1 MVAIKEIGIV
11 INLYDHDLSFVY
23 SIKIEYPFTKIVLTE
38 SGYLIVGGNHKK
50 IQIFDTNKKT
60 LHAEFKPSVTINISN
75 FCVTPDSSHIVAV
88 VGDLKFYSILTK
100 TDDAK
105 LTNIVGSLKALG
117 AVCFS
122 ADGLKLFYL
131 SGSNIFELKMGEK
144 YLIPVKTFLFENT
157 IESLS
162 FNSFLNISHKELS
175 VMNEDNFEL
184 KNFENKSTLFTKL
197 GIISTSENKLVIN
210 GNILK
215 GVVHNSKIIQ
225 IFCVNESVV
234 TIDEEEKANIFN
246 EKYSFSFI
254 KEKIWKIFGVVD
266 TYVLMI

>member
-1 MVAIKEIGIV
+1 
-11 INLYDHDLSFVY
+11 
-23 SIKIEYPFTKIVLTE
+23 
-38 SGYLIVGGNHKK
+38 
-50 IQIFDTNKKT
+50 
-60 LHAEFKPSVTINISN
+60 
-75 FCVTPDSSHIVAV
+75 
-88 VGDLKFYSILTK
+88 
-100 TDDAK
+100 
-105 LTNIVGSLKALG
+105 
-117 AVCFS
+117 
-122 ADGLKLFYL
+122 
-131 SGSNIFELKMGEK
+131 MGEK

-215 GVVHNSKIIQ
+215 GVVHNSKILQ